1 MLSPAAHGA
10 PVHRAPALEVVVP
23 DPTLAPDIAAGH
35 VGLSVTDLDR
45 SLAFYRDV
53 LALELIQ
60 QAAHDGHRFAFLGA
74 GGRLF
79 LTLWQQSADAFDPRR
94 SGLHH
99 LALQVPTLDAV
110 EAIEARLRAR
120 GLTPRY
126 DGVVPHQEG
135 ADSAALFF
143 TDPDGIRLEV
153 YSPTGAAGR
162 AAPVAGAP
170 SCGFF

>member
-1 MLSPAAHGA
+1 MLFRRPPA
-10 PVHRAPALEVVVP
+10 PEVIMPA
-23 DPTLAPDIAAGH
+23 PTLAPDIAPGH

-45 SLAFYRDV
+45 SLAFYQDI

-60 QAAHDGHRFAFLGA
+60 VAAHDGQRFAFLGA
-74 GGRLF
+74 GGRLL

-94 SGLHH
+94 AGLHH
-99 LALQVPTLDAV
+99 LALQLPTLDAV
-110 EAIEARLRAR
+110 EAVETKLRAR

-162 AAPVAGAP
+162 AAPLAGAP

>member
-1 MLSPAAHGA
+1 MLFRRPPA
-10 PVHRAPALEVVVP
+10 PEVIMPA
-23 DPTLAPDIAAGH
+23 PTLAPDIAPGH

-45 SLAFYRDV
+45 SLAFYQDI

-60 QAAHDGHRFAFLGA
+60 VAAHDGQRFAFLGA
-74 GGRLF
+74 GGRLL

-94 SGLHH
+94 AGLHH
-99 LALQVPTLDAV
+99 LALQLPTLDAV
-110 EAIEARLRAR
+110 EAVETKLRAR

-162 AAPVAGAP
+162 AAPVDGAP

>member
-1 MLSPAAHGA
+1 MTAATS
-10 PVHRAPALEVVVP
+10 
-23 DPTLAPDIAAGH
+23 TLDIAPGH

-45 SLAFYRDV
+45 SLAFYQDI
-53 LALELIQ
+53 LGLELIQ
-60 QAAHDGHRFAFLGA
+60 AAAHEGQRFAFLGV
-74 GGRLF
+74 GGRLL
-79 LTLWQQSADAFDPRR
+79 LTLWQQSTDAFDPQQA
-94 SGLHH
+94 GLHH

-110 EAIEARLRAR
+110 EAVESKLRAR
-120 GLTPRY
+120 GVTPRY
-126 DGVVPHQEG
+126 DAIVPHQEG
-135 ADSAALFF
+135 AESAALFF